1 MENNFDKAVQLVTA
15 RRLEL
20 VQAYDQDLIHHWEIM
35 SRLNE
40 FAAGIAAYGEFDKE
54 KLIEALPKSIWSY

>member
-1 MENNFDKAVQLVTA
+1 
-15 RRLEL
+15 
-20 VQAYDQDLIHHWEIM
+20 VQAYGQDLIHHWEIM